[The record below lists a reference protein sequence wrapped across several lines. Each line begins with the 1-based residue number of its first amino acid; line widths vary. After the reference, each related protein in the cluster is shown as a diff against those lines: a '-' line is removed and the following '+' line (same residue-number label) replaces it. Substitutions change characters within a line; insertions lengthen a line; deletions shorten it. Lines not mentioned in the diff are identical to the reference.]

1 MSKIKLLLAEDE
13 PALGQIV
20 KESLET
26 RDFEVNL
33 CVDGMQAMEQFQK
46 ESPALLILD
55 VMMPK
60 MDGFTVAK
68 EIRKVDDTVPII
80 FLTAKS
86 QTADVVEGFS
96 IGGNDYLKKPFSIEE
111 LIARINNLLHR
122 SLEQKKAETIVI
134 GKYVFDFPKQVL
146 SFPDGHTGV
155 SAQNLTHRESH
166 LLFHLCKN
174 KNQVLDRSLILKKL
188 WGDDDFFNGRS
199 MDVFI
204 TKLRKKLKDDPN
216 ISIVNVRGYGYKLI
230 C

>member
-1 MSKIKLLLAEDE
+1 MSKINILLAEDE

-26 RDFEVNL
+26 RDFNVTL
-33 CVDGMQAMEQFQK
+33 CPDGQVAIDTFKNTTQDI
-46 ESPALLILD
+46 LVLD

-60 MDGFTVAK
+60 KDGFTLAK
-68 EIRKVDDTVPII
+68 EVRALNDDIPII

-96 IGGNDYLKKPFSIEE
+96 IGGNDYLKKPFSMEE
-111 LIARINNLLHR
+111 LIVRIKNLLDR
-122 SLEQKKAETIVI
+122 GSLQKKTDVMAI
-134 GKYVFDFPKQVL
+134 GTYTFDFTRQELRQDADASMTPQK
-146 SFPDGHTGV
+146 
-155 SAQNLTHRESH
+155 LTHREAH
-166 LLFHLCKN
+166 LLFNLVKN

-188 WGDDDFFNGRS
+188 WGDDDFFNARS

-204 TKLRKKLKDDPN
+204 TKLRKKLREDPTVE
-216 ISIVNVRGYGYKLI
+216 IVNVRGYGYKLI